1 MGALQCLLELNEA
14 HAGSQQAGKVYEHLL
29 IIIVIASLKVA
40 IIHREAKPHVSVL
53 YGTLS
58 VLPLGGTIYNATG
71 LL

>member
-40 IIHREAKPHVSVL
+40 IIHREAARFGSVRYVKCSSCWWYYL
-53 YGTLS
+53 
-58 VLPLGGTIYNATG
+58 
-71 LL
+71 